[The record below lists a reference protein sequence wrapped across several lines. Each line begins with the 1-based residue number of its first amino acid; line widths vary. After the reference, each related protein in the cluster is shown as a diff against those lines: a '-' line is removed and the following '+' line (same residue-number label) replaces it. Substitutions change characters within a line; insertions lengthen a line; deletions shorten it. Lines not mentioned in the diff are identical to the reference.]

1 MLSEALETQQL
12 DTLGLG
18 EAGFPA
24 GGTDLMQ
31 LSLAFP
37 GCLLKQ
43 EGMGVSGHGYTVN
56 FLLKT
61 NTERD
66 IPEVLA
72 RPGIAVNNSL
82 HTRTD
87 VSRLFLE
94 LLEGRGGNPV
104 IPGTQGQPIVKTT
117 ENTYLLFVLSLWGSW
132 WGMSQPPASMARA
145 GWLWVFCLARAVPS
159 CCLLWSF

>member
-1 MLSEALETQQL
+1 M
-12 DTLGLG
+12 
-18 EAGFPA
+18 
-24 GGTDLMQ
+24 
-31 LSLAFP
+31 
-37 GCLLKQ
+37 
-43 EGMGVSGHGYTVN
+43 SGHGYIVN

-94 LLEGRGGNPV
+94 LLEGRGGNPA
-104 IPGTQGQPIVKTT
+104 IPGTQGQPIVIAT
-117 ENTYLLFVLSLWGSW
+117 ENTYLLFILSLWGSW
-132 WGMSQPPASMARA
+132 WGMSQPPGSMGHA
-145 GWLWVFCLARAVPS
+145 GCLWVFCLVRTVPS
-159 CCLLWSF
+159 SCLLRSF